1 MSSRP
6 PEVAVRRPRSPF
18 RNAVVLALL
27 ALALLPALAHAI
39 AGNGKL
45 QIHHIDV
52 GQGDGVLL
60 ISPNGQTALFDD
72 GNYLSCTGIKNYLQ
86 GLGITTVDYHFCSHY
101 HSDHLGCIDD
111 LAAIGITIGTAG
123 YDRGYTYS
131 SGTYTAYVNTLGAK
145 RQTMTKN
152 QVVTLDAAAANPV
165 LIKCVDLNGAGVYS
179 VNGSDENAKSLV
191 MLVSYGNFQEEIG
204 GDLTGDVASSNDVES
219 TIGPEVGAVEVYKA
233 HHHGSR
239 YSNNDNWLNALQ
251 PKVCVISCGNGNTYG
266 HPTIEALNRMHAHSV
281 HTYWTETGNGAAP
294 NASWDK
300 VASGTV
306 VIQAQPGPGA
316 AFTVTGPGIN
326 DSYTNDGTLPPIH
339 ATEFA
344 EGATTL
350 KGSITTGTYA
360 RLAVSDDS
368 RMSVGAGVTSG
379 NYWTDWYGS
388 CFLDHP
394 PLNLTLTYEGGFT
407 ISRTQT
413 LYVWNWTTSAWVQV
427 NTGTVSTTDVV
438 KTWTTASPAAY
449 VGPSREVRFRVL
461 GSTKAGSSYTSRG
474 DLMKFEYDYTPG
486 TAPMMLAAFTPVVTP
501 RHDDDGAIGTPHEHA
516 VERRPAVAPELA
528 LPQSMLRRV
537 DAMASP
543 AGVELVWS
551 VGVHEDADGFSVYR
565 EESDG
570 SLVFVGNESEL
581 ELQGEVAQFRFVDHA
596 TAGMSC
602 TGTYW
607 LGVRSCSAPEGMI
620 GPIRANTA
628 EAPIRVAFA
637 ASPNPAR
644 FDTRFQFAVGSSAR
658 VRLDVLDVMGR
669 VVATP
674 FEGLADSGLKSVAWN
689 LRTSAGTRAPAGV
702 YFARLAVGGR
712 TSVVRVAIVH
722 E

>member
-1 MSSRP
+1 MS
-6 PEVAVRRPRSPF
+6 
-18 RNAVVLALL
+18 
-27 ALALLPALAHAI
+27 LALLPALAHAI

-52 GQGDGVLL
+52 GQGDGLLL
-60 ISPNGQTALFDD
+60 ISPNGQTALFDS

-86 GLGITTVDYHFCSHY
+86 GLGITTVDYHFLSHY

-123 YDRGYTYS
+123 YDRGYSYS

-145 RQTMTKN
+145 RQTMVKN
-152 QVVTLDAAAANPV
+152 QVVTLDAGSANPV
-165 LIKCVDLNGAGVYS
+165 TIKCVDVNGAGVYS
-179 VNGSDENAKSLV
+179 VNGSDENAKSLDL
-191 MLVSYGNFQEEIG
+191 LVSYGNFQEEIG
-204 GDLTGDVASSNDVES
+204 GDLTGDPASSNDVE
-219 TIGPEVGAVEVYKA
+219 TTVGPEVGQVEVYKA

-266 HPTIEALNRMHAHSV
+266 HPTLDALNRMHAHNV

-300 VASGTV
+300 VAGGTV

-326 DSYTNDGTLPPIH
+326 DSYTNDGVLPPIH

-350 KGSITTGTYA
+350 KGSITTGDYT
-360 RLAVSDDS
+360 RMAVSDDS

-388 CFLDHP
+388 CFLDHV
-394 PLNLTLTYEGGFT
+394 PLNLTVTYEGGFT

-427 NTGTVSTTDVV
+427 NSATVSTTDVV

-461 GSTKAGSSYTSRG
+461 GSTNAGGSYTSRG

-486 TAPMMLAAFTPVVTP
+486 TAPAMLAALAPVVVP
-501 RHDDDGAIGTPHEHA
+501 HVEDEHEHVHADA
-516 VERRPAVAPELA
+516 VVASAERRPAVDPEHV
-528 LPQSMLRRV
+528 LPQTMLRRL
-537 DAMASP
+537 DAQSSP
-543 AGVELVWS
+543 AGVELTWTI
-551 VGVHEDADGFSVYR
+551 GVNEHADGFNVYR
-565 EESDG
+565 QETDG
-570 SLVFVGNESEL
+570 TLVFVGNESEL
-581 ELQGEVAQFRFVDHA
+581 EIEGPTARFRFVDPA
-596 TAGMSC
+596 TAGMAC

-607 LGVRSCSAPEGMI
+607 LGVRSCSGPEGMI
-620 GPIRANTA
+620 GPIQASTA
-628 EAPIRVAFA
+628 GALVRIAFA
-637 ASPNPAR
+637 AAPNPAR
-644 FDTRFQFAVGSSAR
+644 MDTRFQFAVGAPSRA
-658 VRLDVLDVMGR
+658 RLDVLDLQGR
-669 VVATP
+669 LVATP
-674 FEGLADSGLKSVAWN
+674 FEGLAEVGLRSVAWN
-689 LRTSAGTRAPAGV
+689 LKTTAGTRAAEGV
-702 YFARLAVGGR
+702 YFARLVIGGR
-712 TSVVRVAIVH
+712 TSVVRFAVVH